1 MIKHAPILD
10 IEKVISRYEKKD
22 NVPIKY
28 VCTTDLRASDRPVDV
43 FYRESPHPEF
53 GNRYFGVYAY
63 NGDVMIC
70 NADIVE
76 SFEFGMIK
84 DKDGNYWYSSS
95 HHDCL
100 FIDGCMIDG
109 GREYIRSDGL
119 AGVFEIVNGELIERK
134 ENIMEVIV
142 QQSEAYKLK
151 VVKKALEIPAGLF
164 EITFTGL
171 NVTEKYEEVITKD
184 RFFMNQSELN
194 NLISCLQ
201 NEEISV

>member
-1 MIKHAPILD
+1 MELNNMIKHAPILD
-10 IEKVISRYEKKD
+10 IEKVISHYEKKD

-28 VCTTDLRASDRPVDV
+28 VCTTDLRTSDRPVDI

-100 FIDGCMIDG
+100 FIDDCMIDG
-109 GREYIRSDGL
+109 GREYIHSAGKF

-134 ENIMEVIV
+134 
-142 QQSEAYKLK
+142 
-151 VVKKALEIPAGLF
+151 
-164 EITFTGL
+164 
-171 NVTEKYEEVITKD
+171 
-184 RFFMNQSELN
+184 
-194 NLISCLQ
+194 
-201 NEEISV
+201 